1 MVNGISQ
8 KSLVPDMAQQRTP
21 VSNVVDIRPEG
32 AALNKAAQA
41 DKAKAAEEVASQQ
54 NIRENLESTVNQLN
68 DIAQSIQRDLKFSVD
83 ESSGQTIISVVDTQS
98 QEVIRQIPPDY
109 VLNVREN
116 IESLKG
122 ILFSAEI

>member
-8 KSLVPDMAQQRTP
+8 KSLVTEAVQPRTP
-21 VSNVVDIRPEG
+21 VSNVVDIKSDP
-32 AALNKAAQA
+32 AALKKTAEA
-41 DKAKAAEEVASQQ
+41 DKATAEEVASQQ
-54 NIRENLESTVNQLN
+54 NIRDNLESTVNQLN
-68 DIAQSIQRDLKFSVD
+68 DIAQSIKRDLKFSVD
-83 ESSGQTIISVVDTQS
+83 DSSGQTIISVVDTQS

>member
-8 KSLVPDMAQQRTP
+8 KSLVPEAVQRSP
-21 VSNVVDIRPEG
+21 VSNVVDIKTDP
-32 AALNKAAQA
+32 AALKKAAEA
-41 DKAKAAEEVASQQ
+41 EKAKAEEVASQQ
-54 NIRENLESTVNQLN
+54 NIKENLESTVNQLN
-68 DIAQSIQRDLKFSVD
+68 DIAQTIKRDLKFSVD
-83 ESSGQTIISVVDTQS
+83 ESSGETVITVVDTNS

-109 VLNVREN
+109 VLVVREN

>member
-8 KSLVPDMAQQRTP
+8 KSLAPEVAQQRTP
-21 VSNVVDIRPEG
+21 VSNVVDIRPEA

-41 DKAKAAEEVASQQ
+41 DKAKAEEVASQQ
-54 NIRENLESTVNQLN
+54 NIKENLESTVNQLN
-68 DIAQSIQRDLKFSVD
+68 DIAQTIKRDLKFSVD
-83 ESSGQTIISVVDTQS
+83 ESSGETVITVVDTKS

-109 VLNVREN
+109 VLVVREN